1 MSWLIGG
8 SLNAGNNLSGGW

>member
-8 SLNAGNNLSGGW
+8 GN